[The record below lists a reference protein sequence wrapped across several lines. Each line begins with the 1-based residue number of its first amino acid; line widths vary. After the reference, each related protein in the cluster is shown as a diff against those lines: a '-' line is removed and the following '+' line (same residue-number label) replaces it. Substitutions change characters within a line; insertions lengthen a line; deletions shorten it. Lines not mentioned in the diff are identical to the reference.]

1 MNFNEVGLSLGHLL
15 NLLELTSA
23 IPGNFDQNMFTENG
37 FSTFLPKKKVPVA
50 SHFSQPKYRRFGPKR
65 ASYIWIIGAF
75 VSYIGF
81 IGNIGGLPGLTL
93 TFNTLCY
100 P

>member
-37 FSTFLPKKKVPVA
+37 FSTFLPKKKA
-50 SHFSQPKYRRFGPKR
+50 RNFSQPKYRRFGPKGPP
-65 ASYIWIIGAF
+65 I
-75 VSYIGF
+75 
-81 IGNIGGLPGLTL
+81 
-93 TFNTLCY
+93 
-100 P
+100 

>member
-37 FSTFLPKKKVPVA
+37 FSTFLPKKRPDT
-50 SHFSQPKYRRFGPKR
+50 FLNQ
-65 ASYIWIIGAF
+65 
-75 VSYIGF
+75 
-81 IGNIGGLPGLTL
+81 NIGGLGLKGL
-93 TFNTLCY
+93 LY
-100 P
+100 KR